1 VTVFHRPNKKVI
13 PYVKFDISPYK
24 KLFSPDRMTSMVVK
38 DAIVDPHAT
47 IDRHVDPL
55 DKDPG
60 YKELGKRNT
69 REHDMKFRII
79 HDE

>member
-1 VTVFHRPNKKVI
+1 
-13 PYVKFDISPYK
+13 
-24 KLFSPDRMTSMVVK
+24 MTSMVIK

-69 REHDMKFRII
+69 REHDMKFKII